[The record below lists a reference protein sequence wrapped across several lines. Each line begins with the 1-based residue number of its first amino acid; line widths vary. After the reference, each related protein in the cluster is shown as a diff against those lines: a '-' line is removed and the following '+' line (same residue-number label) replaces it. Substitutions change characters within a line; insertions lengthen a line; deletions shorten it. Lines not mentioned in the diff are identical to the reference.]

1 MGLCPEVGCSWTLAD
16 ARLLLVGA
24 GQRPR
29 PESRHPDV
37 ARRQRLSTRRVT
49 VLCGLAVL
57 SVAGLGWAHRQ
68 DLKRWLRWWEIRR
81 LEALR
86 ERDPG
91 AQAFQPTENL
101 GLSPFEVAFSRHVK
115 LQRPEF
121 RGAQDL
127 SFFPLRGRH
136 GRTVLAA
143 VYEPML
149 NDFETP
155 VDEDT
160 PLVVSF
166 CCCNC
171 KTVEILLFDGFGNLL
186 HEPARESWDKVK
198 VQHAEP
204 IRIVSRGTYDV
215 LQFRSRHRCRG
226 CDSLLLN
233 FPWQEFSVDS
243 TGLVGHGLVATDV
256 PGAPVCA
263 PPARGAKRLSSLE
276 LGELLGSGGAAD
288 AHRVLTDIEHGDPED
303 AMLVEPLLGHEE
315 ALVRARAA
323 VIASRVP
330 GLRDRVLSL
339 IDDPDPGVRAAVIIA
354 ARNFPGWEAA
364 ILPLTRSS
372 DAALAR
378 RARLELSHSEDPE
391 YARPAL
397 LGLVRDREGAALH
410 RDHGLLADGELADA
424 MLDWLEASESALR
437 DIAPHLN
444 AYSREILIDR
454 IDRLLSLYRRAAAEG
469 QEGTLIDVLVKV
481 DDPRA
486 DEVLMESLGGTLNGV
501 HVSKIVRA
509 LLVRGTPIRTA
520 AAGDVLVK
528 LLREDRC
535 HDLCKD
541 NITLLLMRHE
551 RIEALRWVLMDQEGE
566 FFPMSQIL
574 GWISAASVDY
584 EKPEPEVVLYPPILH
599 TN

>member
-1 MGLCPEVGCSWTLAD
+1 
-16 ARLLLVGA
+16 
-24 GQRPR
+24 
-29 PESRHPDV
+29 V
-37 ARRQRLSTRRVT
+37 ARRQLSTRLVT

-57 SVAGLGWAHRQ
+57 AVGGLGWAHRQ

-91 AQAFQPTENL
+91 ARAFQPTENL

-136 GRTVLAA
+136 GRTMLAA

-155 VDEDT
+155 VDEDR
-160 PLVVSF
+160 PLVISF
-166 CCCNC
+166 CCCDC
-171 KTVEILLFDGFGNLL
+171 KTVEILLFDGFGSLL
-186 HEPARESWDKVK
+186 HEPARVSWDKVK

-204 IRIVSRGTYDV
+204 IRIVPRGTYDV

-243 TGLVGHGLVATDV
+243 TGLVSHGLVATDV
-256 PGAPVCA
+256 PGVPVCA
-263 PPARGAKRLSSLE
+263 PPARGAKGLSSSE
-276 LGELLGSGGAAD
+276 LGELLASGGVAD
-288 AHRVLTDIEHGDPED
+288 AHRVLTAIEHGTAED
-303 AMLVEPLLGHEE
+303 AILVEPLLDHEE
-315 ALVRARAA
+315 ALVRARAV

-330 GLRDRVLSL
+330 GLRAEILSL
-339 IDDPDPGVRAAVIIA
+339 IDDPDPGVRAGVIIA

-378 RARLELSHSEDPE
+378 RARLELSLSEDTE

-397 LGLVRDREGAALH
+397 LQLVRDREGAALH

-424 MLDWLEASESALR
+424 LLDWLEASESALR
-437 DIAPHLN
+437 DIAPHLKS
-444 AYSREILIDR
+444 AYSREILIER
-454 IDRLLSLYRRAAAEG
+454 IDRLLSLYRRAVAEG

-486 DEVLMESLGGTLNGV
+486 DEALVETLGITPYGNHIANIVQALLARGTL
-501 HVSKIVRA
+501 IRA
-509 LLVRGTPIRTA
+509 EA
-520 AAGDVLVK
+520 AADVLVE
-528 LLREDRC
+528 LLRKDRC

-541 NITLLLMRHE
+541 NVTLLLMRHE
-551 RIEALRWVLMDQEGE
+551 RIEALGWVLMDQEGE

-574 GWISAASVDY
+574 GWISAASVDH
-584 EKPEPEVVLYPPILH
+584 EKPEPEVVLHPPVLH
-599 TN
+599 TNWYRQGSP